1 MLVLSRKQ
9 GESIRIA
16 DQITVTIVE
25 LGRGRVR
32 IGISAPL
39 NVPVHREEVVLRA
52 GQGRPAL
59 PAAVTPTANEL
70 APVAH

>member
-25 LGRGRVR
+25 LSRGRVR
-32 IGISAPL
+32 VGFQPRSTCRCIAKRSSCEPPTISR
-39 NVPVHREEVVLRA
+39 N
-52 GQGRPAL
+52 L
-59 PAAVTPTANEL
+59 PANAATAASEL

>member
-32 IGISAPL
+32 VGISAPL

-59 PAAVTPTANEL
+59 PAAVKPTANEL

>member
-25 LGRGRVR
+25 LSRGRVR
-32 IGISAPL
+32 VGISAPL

-52 GQGRPAL
+52 ANVQPSL
-59 PAAVTPTANEL
+59 PATVATASEL
-70 APVAH
+70 TPVAH

>member
-16 DQITVTIVE
+16 DNITVTIVE

-32 IGISAPL
+32 IGVSAPA
-39 NVPVHREEVVLRA
+39 NVPVHRAELLIRA
-52 GQGRPAL
+52 S
-59 PAAVTPTANEL
+59 AAQAGLAAASAGEL
-70 APVAH
+70 LPVATS